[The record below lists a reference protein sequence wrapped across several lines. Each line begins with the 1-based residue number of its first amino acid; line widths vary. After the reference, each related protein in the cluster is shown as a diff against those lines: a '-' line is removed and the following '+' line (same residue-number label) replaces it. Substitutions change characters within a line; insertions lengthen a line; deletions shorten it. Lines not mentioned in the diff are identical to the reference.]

1 MKEATKSLN
10 ASSKPKQILNK
21 KYSLERG
28 ASTGTCSKAEL
39 GVDIKAWAG
48 QSCSSQGTGTQWWNM
63 PWTCPKSPFAT
74 LSYQA
79 SLFIHANGAEGK
91 INVKAKELNV
101 KQHISLV
108 LFLYPTRPISW

>member
-10 ASSKPKQILNK
+10 ASSKSKQILNK

-79 SLFIHANGAEGK
+79 SLLIHGAEGK
-91 INVKAKELNV
+91 INVKAKELNM